1 MPKLQFTTAPKQRHA
16 FAMSMTTHYTRLRG
30 AASSLHKIY
39 GLFNSKGLYLV
50 SEKASLGKTLR
61 FAAKKFCLTPVRKDT
76 NLVDPSEKIIRT
88 IPSVCFEE
96 GVKKMVYLTGQTILA
111 AVTFSPHHSCTRIL
125 AYKIL
130 FGGKINCDT
139 AAIGDDSTPYPHGN
153 FNSIG
158 VS

>member
-1 MPKLQFTTAPKQRHA
+1 MN
-16 FAMSMTTHYTRLRG
+16 MTTHNTRLRV
-30 AASSLHKIY
+30 ATTALHQILLGFY
-39 GLFNSKGLYLV
+39 TYRIFTL
-50 SEKASLGKTLR
+50 SEKANFGKTLR
-61 FAAKKFCLTPVRKDT
+61 FAPKKIFSTPVRKDT

-96 GVKKMVYLTGQTILA
+96 GDERMVYLTRLTTVA
-111 AVTFSPHHSCTRIL
+111 DVTFSPLSSYARYS

-139 AAIGDDSTPYPHGN
+139 AAIRDDSTPCPHGN
-153 FNSIG
+153 FISIG